1 LKNNFKIKILDKDNL
16 EVGKIYIMLLLE
28 IYIMLLLEKDISEGE
43 MKIKTPNSI
52 QSNKKKNNKTT
63 KTKQKTKI
71 LVYSF

>member
-28 IYIMLLLEKDISEGE
+28 KDISEGE
-43 MKIKTPNSI
+43 LKIKTPNSI
-52 QSNKKKNNKTT
+52 QSNKKTTNK
-63 KTKQKTKI
+63 KKQKTKI